1 MQEEELRWS
10 GSSTGSHRVVEGLA
24 AALEPVFGAK
34 AARQDPSKECPKE
47 HDAHSHWGVVESLV
61 GDWVDV
67 RQHKDDLDT
76 SALLSAYCQ
85 LTPARAL
92 PGWEVVVIRWKP
104 PDSDTTLH
112 SVIHLLCPHAKSS
125 ILQHLFCHHMHR
137 TPHGHA
143 ADSLA

>member
-10 GSSTGSHRVVEGLA
+10 GSSMGSHRVVEGLA

-34 AARQDPSKECPKE
+34 TARQDPSKECSKE

-85 LTPARAL
+85 LTSARAL
-92 PGWEVVVIRWKP
+92 PGWEVVVIRWNSLTLTVCFTLRHICCVSMHSP
-104 PDSDTTLH
+104 P
-112 SVIHLLCPHAKSS
+112 
-125 ILQHLFCHHMHR
+125 F
-137 TPHGHA
+137 
-143 ADSLA
+143 